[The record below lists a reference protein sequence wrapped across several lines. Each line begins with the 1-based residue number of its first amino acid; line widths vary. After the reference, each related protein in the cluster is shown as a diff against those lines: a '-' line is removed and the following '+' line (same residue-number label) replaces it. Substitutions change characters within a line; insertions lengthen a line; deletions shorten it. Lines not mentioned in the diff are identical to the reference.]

1 MSIFNRIFKENLA
14 YRDLV
19 DLNIPIE
26 TVGRSY
32 IKNLA
37 LQTVINFIAR
47 TFSQSEF
54 RVEGVDNEAVS
65 KEIEYRLN
73 IRPNTDLNA
82 TDFWHQVVYKLIY
95 DNEVLI
101 IQNDTEDLLIAD
113 DFERIEFAVYPD
125 TFRHVVVKDYEFQR
139 SFQMDEVIYLNYNND
154 DLSRYVHALFDD
166 YGEIFGQLIMNQKR
180 KYQIRG
186 VAKVNKTGA
195 PDSQEI
201 ERLNKYIQKIYDS
214 FNNNSIAI
222 VPEVNGIEYEEINK
236 TGSSAADNGMDNI
249 AKMRKLTLDDVSK
262 LVGIPPA
269 LIHGETADI
278 AENMKAYLQFCINP
292 LIKKIETELNNKL
305 FDKSDY
311 HDGARIKTYSL
322 NKPNPL
328 EKSEQADKLISSGAF
343 TRNEIREMFGYEARD
358 GLDDFLITKNYEEYL
373 KGGDDD
379 EQGNVE

>member
-54 RVEGVDNEAVS
+54 RVEGVDDKAVS

-113 DFERIEFAVYPD
+113 DFERTEFAVYPD

-166 YGEIFGQLIMNQKR
+166 YGEIFGQLITNQKR

-343 TRNEIREMFGYEARD
+343 TRNEIREMFGYETRD

>member
-54 RVEGVDNEAVS
+54 RVEGVDDEAVS

-113 DFERIEFAVYPD
+113 DFERIDRRA
-125 TFRHVVVKDYEFQR
+125 HV
-139 SFQMDEVIYLNYNND
+139 
-154 DLSRYVHALFDD
+154 
-166 YGEIFGQLIMNQKR
+166 
-180 KYQIRG
+180 
-186 VAKVNKTGA
+186 
-195 PDSQEI
+195 
-201 ERLNKYIQKIYDS
+201 
-214 FNNNSIAI
+214 
-222 VPEVNGIEYEEINK
+222 
-236 TGSSAADNGMDNI
+236 
-249 AKMRKLTLDDVSK
+249 
-262 LVGIPPA
+262 
-269 LIHGETADI
+269 
-278 AENMKAYLQFCINP
+278 
-292 LIKKIETELNNKL
+292 
-305 FDKSDY
+305 
-311 HDGARIKTYSL
+311 
-322 NKPNPL
+322 
-328 EKSEQADKLISSGAF
+328 
-343 TRNEIREMFGYEARD
+343 
-358 GLDDFLITKNYEEYL
+358 
-373 KGGDDD
+373 
-379 EQGNVE
+379 